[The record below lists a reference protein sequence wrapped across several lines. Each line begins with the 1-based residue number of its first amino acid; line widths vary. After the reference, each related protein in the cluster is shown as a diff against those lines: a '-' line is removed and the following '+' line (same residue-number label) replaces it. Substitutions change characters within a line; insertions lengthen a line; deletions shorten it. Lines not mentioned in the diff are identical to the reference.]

1 MAIGVHSRASFHSF
15 QFTEQG
21 LLFVQ
26 EPLVQVDRPA
36 TEIKK
41 SQGAKELNEFHN
53 LLNKTD
59 VHLDHFDLANL
70 HQVMLAHYESPF
82 DGPAWK
88 QQSKNIQVEFVLKPT
103 ARNQLLRACRSEWSQ
118 LERIVTNWWAYVLH
132 LVTYSS
138 AF

>member
-41 SQGAKELNEFHN
+41 SQEAKELNEFHN

-82 DGPAWK
+82 DGPA
-88 QQSKNIQVEFVLKPT
+88 
-103 ARNQLLRACRSEWSQ
+103 
-118 LERIVTNWWAYVLH
+118 
-132 LVTYSS
+132 
-138 AF
+138 